1 MIRFLM
7 ALFVAVVASFPAAA
21 GGNTSFHFGVS
32 SGHGHRHHGHHHWR
46 HHHHHH
52 RHWGHHHY
60 RPRSTVFLYS
70 GPSYYYV
77 PPPRV
82 IYYDPYPVPIA
93 RPTGQCT
100 VFNGDAVIDG
110 SGQPFYGRACIFTD
124 GRWHIVP

>member
-1 MIRFLM
+1 MVRLSVALLM

-21 GGNTSFHFGVS
+21 DSFQFGYS
-32 SGHGHRHHGHHHWR
+32 SGGHRHHHNR
-46 HHHHHH
+46 HRGHHH
-52 RHWGHHHY
+52 RHWGHHHH

-70 GPSYYYV
+70 SPSYVYA

-82 IYYDPYPVPIA
+82 IYYDSYAPIV

-110 SGQPFYGRACIFTD
+110 SGRPFYGRACIFTD

>member
-21 GGNTSFHFGVS
+21 SNTSFHFGIS
-32 SGHGHRHHGHHHWR
+32 SGHHGHRHHGWGYG
-46 HHHHHH
+46 HH
-52 RHWGHHHY
+52 RHWGHHHW
-60 RPRSTVFLYS
+60 PRRTVYLYS
-70 GPSYYYV
+70 GPSYYYA

-82 IYYDPYPVPIA
+82 LYVPAPIV

>member
-1 MIRFLM
+1 MVRFVMALFM
-7 ALFVAVVASFPAAA
+7 ALFVAVVASVPATAD
-21 GGNTSFHFGVS
+21 SFQFGYS
-32 SGHGHRHHGHHHWR
+32 SGYRHHGYRSWGHHPG
-46 HHHHHH
+46 
-52 RHWGHHHY
+52 WGHHHHY
-60 RPRSTVFLYS
+60 RPRSSVFLYS
-70 GPSYYYV
+70 GPSYVYA

-82 IYYDPYPVPIA
+82 IYYDTYAPIV

>member
-1 MIRFLM
+1 MVRLSGALLM

-21 GGNTSFHFGVS
+21 DSFSFGYA
-32 SGHGHRHHGHHHWR
+32 SGHRGHYGHHGHRH
-46 HHHHHH
+46 
-52 RHWGHHHY
+52 WGPHY
-60 RPRSTVFLYS
+60 YQPRSTVFLYS
-70 GPSYYYV
+70 SPSYVYA

-82 IYYDPYPVPIA
+82 IYYPDYAPIV

-100 VFNGDAVIDG
+100 QFNGDAVIDG